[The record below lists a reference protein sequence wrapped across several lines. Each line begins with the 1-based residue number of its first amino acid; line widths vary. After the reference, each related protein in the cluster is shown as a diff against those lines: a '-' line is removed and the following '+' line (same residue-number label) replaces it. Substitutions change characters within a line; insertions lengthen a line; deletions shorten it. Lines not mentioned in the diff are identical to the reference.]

1 MSKLASPYSRAQ
13 KQGQE
18 VLRRA
23 LLDAASWLLV
33 EEGPQA
39 LTMRRVASTVG
50 CSTTVLYTMF
60 GGKGG
65 LADALYREGFE
76 RLSRRLEEAE
86 KAEYAPSDPV
96 ARAAALAIAYR
107 ESALADRNYYEVMF
121 GRAIPGFEPS
131 QESLAVADASLGM
144 LAGAVRDAM
153 DAGVLVE
160 GDAGAVAEVLWAAA
174 HGVVSLELAGHFEP
188 DVAVER
194 YHTLCWAAMA
204 PFLVERK
211 DGEG

>member
-1 MSKLASPYSRAQ
+1 M
-13 KQGQE
+13 

-23 LLDAASWLLV
+23 LLDAASWLLM

-39 LTMRRVASTVG
+39 LTMRRVASAVG

-65 LADALYREGFE
+65 IADALYREGFE
-76 RLSRRLEEAE
+76 RLTRRLEEVGNGDG
-86 KAEYAPSDPV
+86 SDDPIT
-96 ARAAALAIAYR
+96 RAAALAVAYR
-107 ESALADRNYYEVMF
+107 ESALADRNYYGVMF
-121 GRAIPGFEPS
+121 GQAIPGFEPS
-131 QESLAVADASLGM
+131 KESLAVADASLGM
-144 LAGAVRDAM
+144 LAEAVREAM

-160 GDAGAVAEVLWAAA
+160 GEAGAVAEVLWAAA

-194 YHTLCWAAMA
+194 YRTLCWAAMT
-204 PFLVERK
+204 PFLVERE
-211 DGEG
+211 DGGG